1 MTPSAILKVTF
12 NTMNEKLTKNP
23 YRAGRYI
30 RQSSGYKAFIPSPL
44 PPDPPLKMDNEMM
57 SLVSRAD
64 RALGRLDGSIQTLP
78 DANLF
83 VFMYVRKEAVLS
95 SQIEG
100 TQSSLDD
107 VLEAEARIFHRR
119 HPSDVEEVI
128 NYIHALNYG
137 IQQLET
143 LPVSVRLLCEIHKR
157 LLKGV
162 RGAER
167 QPGELRRSQNWIGPA
182 GSTISDAVFVP
193 PPPQEVPQC
202 LSDLEKFIH
211 SETPDMPAL
220 IKIGLAHAQFET
232 IHPFLDGNGR
242 IGRLLITLLLCDWKI
257 LQKPVLYIS
266 HYFKKH
272 REQYYDLLHSIRDKG
287 DWEGW
292 LKFFLTAV
300 AEVASSA
307 TETARRIVA
316 LREKD
321 RTRIIETFGRS
332 TANGLKVLE
341 HLYSKPIISIND
353 IIKLT
358 GLSFTAASQLM
369 SRFLKHNILRE
380 YTGQKR
386 NRLFRYEEYIAIFK
400 EN

>member
-1 MTPSAILKVTF
+1 
-12 NTMNEKLTKNP
+12 MNHLH
-23 YRAGRYI
+23 RAGRYI
-30 RQSSGYKAFIPSPL
+30 QRSSGYKAFIPESL
-44 PPDPPLKMDNEMM
+44 PPIPPLKMDNEMLTM
-57 SLVSRAD
+57 ISGAD

-107 VLEAEARIFHRR
+107 VLEAEARLFQKR
-119 HPSDVEEVI
+119 HPADVREVI
-128 NYIHALNYG
+128 NYIEALNYG
-137 IQQLET
+137 IERLAEI
-143 LPVSVRLLCEIHKR
+143 PVSVRLLREIHKR

-162 RGAER
+162 RGAKR
-167 QPGELRRSQNWIGPA
+167 QPGELRKTQNWIGPA
-182 GSTISDAVFVP
+182 GAAISEAVFVP
-193 PPPQEVPQC
+193 PLAQEVSRC
-202 LSDLEKFIH
+202 LSDLEKFIQ
-211 SETPDMPAL
+211 SRTPELPAL
-220 IKIGLAHAQFET
+220 VKIGLAHAQFET
-232 IHPFLDGNGR
+232 IYPFLDGNGR
-242 IGRLLITLLLCDWKI
+242 IGRLLITLLLYDWKI

-266 HYFKKH
+266 YYFKKH
-272 REQYYDLLHSIRDKG
+272 REQYYNLLQGIRDKG
-287 DWEGW
+287 EWEEW

-300 AEVASSA
+300 NEVAASA

-321 RTRIIETFGRS
+321 RSGIVKHFGRA
-332 TANGLKVLE
+332 TANGLTVLE
-341 HLYSKPIISIND
+341 TLYSQPIISIND
-353 IIKLT
+353 IRKLT

-369 SRFLKHNILRE
+369 NRFLEQDILQE

-386 NRLFRYEEYIAIFK
+386 NRLFRYQDYIAIFT

>member
-1 MTPSAILKVTF
+1 MK
-12 NTMNEKLTKNP
+12 KNP
-23 YRAGRYI
+23 INISYRAGRYI
-30 RQSSGYKAFIPSPL
+30 QQSSSYKAFIPSPL
-44 PPDPPLKMDNEMM
+44 PPDPPPLMDNKMM

-107 VLEAEARIFHRR
+107 VLEAEARIFHKR

-137 IQQLET
+137 IKRLEN
-143 LPVSVRLLCEIHKR
+143 LPVSVRLLREIHKL

-167 QPGELRRSQNWIGPA
+167 QPGELRTSQNWIGPA
-182 GSTISDAVFVP
+182 GSLISDAVFVP
-193 PPPQEVPQC
+193 PPPQEVPQT
-202 LSDLEKFIH
+202 LSELERFIH
-211 SETPDMPAL
+211 SNTPDMPAL

-242 IGRLLITLLLCDWKI
+242 IGRLLITLLLCDREV

-266 HYFKKH
+266 HYFKKQ
-272 REQYYDLLHSIRDKG
+272 RETYYELLQSVRDKG

-300 AEVASSA
+300 TEVASAA
-307 TETARRIVA
+307 TETARRIVT
-316 LREKD
+316 LRERD
-321 RTRIIETFGRS
+321 RSRIVSSFGRS

-341 HLYSKPIISIND
+341 SLYSKPIISIND
-353 IIKLT
+353 IVELT

-369 SRFLKHNILRE
+369 FRFLKHDILKE

-386 NRLFRYEEYIAIFK
+386 NRLFRYEEYITIFK
-400 EN
+400 DN

>member
-1 MTPSAILKVTF
+1 M
-12 NTMNEKLTKNP
+12 TKNNLNIS

-30 RQSSGYKAFIPSPL
+30 QQPSGYRAFIPSAL
-44 PPDPPLKMDNEMM
+44 PPDPPLSMDSKMM
-57 SLVSRAD
+57 SLVSKAD

-107 VLEAEARIFHRR
+107 VLEAEAMIFRRR

-128 NYIHALNYG
+128 NYIHALNQG
-137 IQQLET
+137 IKRLEE
-143 LPVSVRLLCEIHKR
+143 LPVSVRLLREIHKL

-167 QPGELRRSQNWIGPA
+167 QPGELRTTQNWVGPA
-182 GSTISDAVFVP
+182 GSTISDAVFIP

-202 LSDLEKFIH
+202 LSGLEKFIH
-211 SETPDMPAL
+211 SDTPDMPAL
-220 IKIGLAHAQFET
+220 IKIGMAHAQLET

-242 IGRLLITLLLCDWKI
+242 IGRLLIALLLCDWKI

-272 REQYYDLLHSIRDKG
+272 REQYYELLQAVRDRG

-300 AEVASSA
+300 AEVASAA
-307 TETARRIVA
+307 TETARRIVY
-316 LREKD
+316 LRERD
-321 RTRIIETFGRS
+321 RSRIVGSFGRS

-341 HLYSKPIISIND
+341 SLYSKPIISIND
-353 IIKLT
+353 IIQLT

-386 NRLFRYEEYIAIFK
+386 NRLFRYEDYIAIFK

>member
-1 MTPSAILKVTF
+1 M
-12 NTMNEKLTKNP
+12 TKNNLNIS

-30 RQSSGYKAFIPSPL
+30 QQPSGYRAFIPSAL
-44 PPDPPLKMDNEMM
+44 PPDPPLSMDSKMM
-57 SLVSRAD
+57 SLVSKAD

-107 VLEAEARIFHRR
+107 VLEAEAMIFRRR
-119 HPSDVEEVI
+119 HSSDVEEVI
-128 NYIHALNYG
+128 NYIHALNQG
-137 IQQLET
+137 IKRLEE
-143 LPVSVRLLCEIHKR
+143 LPVSVRLLREIHKL

-167 QPGELRRSQNWIGPA
+167 QPGELRTTQNWVGPA
-182 GSTISDAVFVP
+182 GSTISDAVFIP

-202 LSDLEKFIH
+202 LSGLEKFIH
-211 SETPDMPAL
+211 SDTPDMPAL
-220 IKIGLAHAQFET
+220 IKIGMAHAQLET

-242 IGRLLITLLLCDWKI
+242 IGRLLIALLLCDWKI

-272 REQYYDLLHSIRDKG
+272 REQYYELLQAVRDRG

-300 AEVASSA
+300 AEVASAA
-307 TETARRIVA
+307 TETARRIVY
-316 LREKD
+316 LRERD
-321 RTRIIETFGRS
+321 RSRIVGSFGRS

-341 HLYSKPIISIND
+341 SLYSKPIISIND
-353 IIKLT
+353 IIQLT

-386 NRLFRYEEYIAIFK
+386 NRLFRYEDYIAIFK